1 MTPRAPSAEPFR
13 VLVADSISE
22 ENLAPLARDPRFT
35 LTVKAKPAPGEL
47 ADLLV
52 DADAVLVRS
61 ATKVTRDSL
70 AKATRLKVIGR
81 AGVGVDTIDVDAATE
96 RGIAVLTAPAG
107 NTIAAAELTLAL
119 LLAFVRRVPAADRS
133 MRAGEW
139 DRTRFTGTELYGKT
153 LGLVGA
159 GRIGG
164 EVARRARAFGMN
176 VVAFDPHLPADRAED
191 LQIKL
196 APLEEVLRAADVVS
210 IHAPLIDE
218 TAGLINAERLALM
231 KPTAVLLNVARGGLV
246 DEPALIEALRA
257 KKIAGAALDVFG
269 TEPLPAD
276 HPLRSFENVV
286 LTPHLGAST
295 AEAQRNVAVE
305 IAEGVRA
312 ALLEGDL
319 SRAVNG
325 PAIGGEEMRKL
336 RPVLGLGERLGV
348 LLGALA
354 DGPIRALEVRYAG
367 DSDQALKPLAAAAM
381 AGLLRNVVGPRGVN
395 LVSALHLAEGRGMK
409 VRRVRLPEHVDY
421 AEFVELVADAAGGIR
436 RVAGALIA
444 ASHPRFVRLGDYHVD
459 VVPRK
464 TVIVLRNRDV
474 PGVIGRVGTVLG
486 DAGVNIGEYHQ
497 ARLDGGAGG
506 EALAAISVDGIVP
519 PAVLES
525 LRRVTD
531 VIEVRQAQLD

>member
-1 MTPRAPSAEPFR
+1 MSRVVSAETFN

-22 ENLAPLARDPRFT
+22 DNLAPLARDARFK

-47 ADLLV
+47 VDLLV

-61 ATKVTRDSL
+61 ATKITRESL
-70 AKATRLKVIGR
+70 AKANRLKVIGR

-96 RGIAVLTAPAG
+96 HGIAVLTAPAG
-107 NTIAAAELTLAL
+107 NTIAAAEMTMAL
-119 LLAFVRRVPAADRS
+119 LLALVRRVPAADRS

-164 EVARRARAFGMN
+164 EVARRARAFGMTI
-176 VVAFDPHLPADRAED
+176 VAFDPHLPADRAED
-191 LQIKL
+191 LQITL
-196 APLEEVLRAADVVS
+196 GQLDDVLRAADVVS
-210 IHAPLIDE
+210 VHAPLTE
-218 TAGLINAERLALM
+218 QTAGLIDARRLALL
-231 KPTAVLLNVARGGLV
+231 KPSAVLLNVARGGLV
-246 DEPALIEALRA
+246 DEAALIEALKA
-257 KKIAGAALDVFG
+257 KRLAGAALDVFSA
-269 TEPLPAD
+269 EPLPAD
-276 HPLRSFENVV
+276 HPLRSLDNVI

-319 SRAVNG
+319 SRAVNA
-325 PAIGGEEMRKL
+325 PSIGSDEMRKL
-336 RPVLGLGERLGV
+336 RPMLGLGERLGV

-354 DGPIRALEVRYAG
+354 DGPVRAIEVRYAG
-367 DSDQALKPLAAAAM
+367 ASDQALKPLAAAAV

-395 LVSALHLAEGRGMK
+395 LVSALHLAEGRGLR
-409 VRRVRLPEHVDY
+409 VRRVRLPEHSDY
-421 AEFVELVADAAGGIR
+421 AEYVELVADATGGIR
-436 RVAGALIA
+436 RVAGSLIA
-444 ASHPRFVRLGDYHVD
+444 ASHPRVVRIGDYHVD

-464 TVIVLRNRDV
+464 TVVVLRNRDV

-497 ARLDGGAGG
+497 ARIDGADAGD
-506 EALAAISVDGIVP
+506 ALAAISVDGNVD
-519 PAVLES
+519 AKVLDA
-525 LRRVTD
+525 LRRVPD